1 MAPGAFPSSSLPIA
15 PPLPTKKSAKQ
26 LLKEGQSQE
35 GTANANAG
43 FGPSPGPG
51 ATANDSTQLNPLN
64 LTPKQQAAIAKK
76 AAKLLLREQLKA
88 AGVPFP
94 DDPTSTTTTGM

>member
-1 MAPGAFPSSSLPIA
+1 MDPS
-15 PPLPTKKSAKQ
+15 Q
-26 LLKEGQSQE
+26 
-35 GTANANAG
+35 
-43 FGPSPGPG
+43 
-51 ATANDSTQLNPLN
+51 LN

-94 DDPTSTTTTGM
+94 DDPVPGGDGGEQQLGQDAKNALVVAPPVTAGSLLFPSL